1 MWSIFPT
8 ESLKRSV
15 YVSGITGARIDRNMR
30 MVLLNK
36 ISHLPMSYFR
46 DENPRDEVYRMVSV
60 VSRIFTYDWT
70 STDIVNYF
78 TEAGVFTNEDWV
90 YVQDHPTYYAGTAV
104 HECAGYMDEEGLV
117 MICVFNTDPN
127 NGETLDVDAFLQG
140 VRDTHALPEDLSSLP
155 VDHMVGD
162 LIFFYRFTADE
173 TVYNAFDAAYEQLVA
188 ALGVT
193 PDF

>member
-1 MWSIFPT
+1 MKKLFALMLVFALAL
-8 ESLKRSV
+8 SLTACGGSTDNEANAPAV
-15 YVSGITGARIDRNMR
+15 ID
-30 MVLLNK
+30 
-36 ISHLPMSYFR
+36 MSKYPA
-46 DENPRDEVYRMVSV
+46 DP
-60 VSRIFTYDWT
+60 YDWT

-104 HECAGYMDEEGLV
+104 HECVGYMDEEGLV

-155 VDHMVGD
+155 MDHMVGD
-162 LIFFYRFTADE
+162 LIFFYSFTADE